1 MKLHEFFFDSI
12 KCYIILGSLF
22 YRLEYHF
29 IEAIFPLPSMF
40 YNVTG
45 LAILY
50 CSNSQENQQN
60 SCGNICQCSI
70 PSAGL
75 DRIEQTCTLF
85 VIETHRFALRGRP
98 HYGITLGKLCSGAHT
113 MYNSVFILSRIFNF
127 QILILT
133 DNFELERLVK
143 VQLTVYLVCGNMFSK
158 TAHYRKPGDNKP
170 ILICTHGSQLLL
182 LKHLLPH
189 RQLHV
194 HN

>member
-1 MKLHEFFFDSI
+1 
-12 KCYIILGSLF
+12 
-22 YRLEYHF
+22 
-29 IEAIFPLPSMF
+29 MF

-50 CSNSQENQQN
+50 CSNSSENQQN

-75 DRIEQTCTLF
+75 DRIEQTCSLRISKTRLACVPLLCFGISLF

-98 HYGITLGKLCSGAHT
+98 HYGITLGKLCSDAHT

-143 VQLTVYLVCGNMFSK
+143 V
-158 TAHYRKPGDNKP
+158 
-170 ILICTHGSQLLL
+170 
-182 LKHLLPH
+182 
-189 RQLHV
+189 
-194 HN
+194 